1 MKISEKCKVI
11 AAGTIAAGTI
21 VAALMAGTALPAL
34 AISPAGCTSL
44 AQIKEMNDDEE
55 AQVQALKAAIAKVNV
70 KYDEVQRSWQFD
82 SPIYDKAEK
91 NKTCCLSPWIYIFD
105 GCKDVYFDE
114 DFSYNGSSCIDL
126 NTVYVRA
133 GDNLYSYECDPDYT
147 DYAYDTDKKVW
158 WASPILRWSPAKSI
172 GCVRC
177 SVPKPSSQ
185 DIPVHPVRSTITHG
199 LPTTDRPSPIWSTS
213 TIYLSQRRRK
223 CVKKHCVTNTFGL
236 GNRSLEDFYAIKE
249 KAYCG
254 NCIERGYLRRCYR
267 L

>member
-1 MKISEKCKVI
+1 MKISEKCKV
-11 AAGTIAAGTI
+11 IAAGTI

-44 AQIKEMNDDEE
+44 AQIEEMNDDEE

-70 KYDEVQRSWQFD
+70 KYDEVLRSWQFN

-133 GDNLYSYECDPDYT
+133 GDNLYTYECDPDYT
-147 DYAYDTDKKVW
+147 GKRV
-158 WASPILRWSPAKSI
+158 
-172 GCVRC
+172 C
-177 SVPKPSSQ
+177 SK
-185 DIPVHPVRSTITHG
+185 R
-199 LPTTDRPSPIWSTS
+199 
-213 TIYLSQRRRK
+213 SQRSPVPDSLLRYLLPLPAYWH
-223 CVKKHCVTNTFGL
+223 HCAAWSFLQRAAPNTMH
-236 GNRSLEDFYAIKE
+236 N
-249 KAYCG
+249 
-254 NCIERGYLRRCYR
+254 GYLLLYS
-267 L
+267 LKY

>member
-1 MKISEKCKVI
+1 MKISEKCKV
-11 AAGTIAAGTI
+11 IAAGTI

-44 AQIKEMNDDEE
+44 AQIEEMNDDEE

-70 KYDEVQRSWQFD
+70 KYDEVLRSWQFN

-133 GDNLYSYECDPDYT
+133 GDNLYTYECDPDYT
-147 DYAYDTDKKVW
+147 DYAYDTDQKVW
-158 WASPILRWSPAKSI
+158 WAFSNFEMEPSEIDWLREMLSAKTIITRYSGASGAQYDYTWTADDRQAVTDMVNLYDLLVAASPEVREKVLR
-172 GCVRC
+172 
-177 SVPKPSSQ
+177 
-185 DIPVHPVRSTITHG
+185 
-199 LPTTDRPSPIWSTS
+199 
-213 TIYLSQRRRK
+213 
-223 CVKKHCVTNTFGL
+223 N
-236 GNRSLEDFYAIKE
+236 
-249 KAYCG
+249 
-254 NCIERGYLRRCYR
+254 
-267 L
+267 

>member
-1 MKISEKCKVI
+1 MKLVKCGKIVVASLCMMATLAG
-11 AAGTIAAGTI
+11 AA
-21 VAALMAGTALPAL
+21 MPAL

-44 AQIKEMNDDEE
+44 AQIEEMNDDEE

-133 GDNLYSYECDPDYT
+133 GDNLYTYECDPDIQIT
-147 DYAYDTDKKVW
+147 PMIQTKKFGGP
-158 WASPILRWSPAKSI
+158 SPILRWSPAKSI

-185 DIPVHPVRSTITHG
+185 DISVHPVRSTITHG

-223 CVKKHCVTNTFGL
+223 
-236 GNRSLEDFYAIKE
+236 SA
-249 KAYCG
+249 
-254 NCIERGYLRRCYR
+254 RGH
-267 L
+267 

>member
-1 MKISEKCKVI
+1 MKISEKCKV
-11 AAGTIAAGTI
+11 IAAGTI

-44 AQIKEMNDDEE
+44 AQIEEMNDDEE

-70 KYDEVQRSWQFD
+70 KYDEVLRSWQFN

-133 GDNLYSYECDPDYT
+133 GDNLYTYECDPDYT
-147 DYAYDTDKKVW
+147 DYAYDTDQKVW
-158 WASPILRWSPAKSI
+158 WAFSNFEMEPSEIDWLREM
-172 GCVRC
+172 
-177 SVPKPSSQ
+177 
-185 DIPVHPVRSTITHG
+185 
-199 LPTTDRPSPIWSTS
+199 
-213 TIYLSQRRRK
+213 LS
-223 CVKKHCVTNTFGL
+223 
-236 GNRSLEDFYAIKE
+236 A
-249 KAYCG
+249 
-254 NCIERGYLRRCYR
+254 
-267 L
+267 

>member
-1 MKISEKCKVI
+1 MKLVKCGKIVVASLCMMATLAG
-11 AAGTIAAGTI
+11 AAMP
-21 VAALMAGTALPAL
+21 VL

-44 AQIKEMNDDEE
+44 AQIEEMNDDEE

-105 GCKDVYFDE
+105 GRSEVYFDE

-133 GDNLYSYECDPDYT
+133 GDNLYTYECDPDYT

-158 WASPILRWSPAKSI
+158 WALSNFEMEPSEIDWLREMLSAKTIITRYSGASGAQYDYTWTADDRQAVTDMVNLYDLLVAASPEVRARALR
-172 GCVRC
+172 G
-177 SVPKPSSQ
+177 
-185 DIPVHPVRSTITHG
+185 
-199 LPTTDRPSPIWSTS
+199 
-213 TIYLSQRRRK
+213 
-223 CVKKHCVTNTFGL
+223 
-236 GNRSLEDFYAIKE
+236 
-249 KAYCG
+249 
-254 NCIERGYLRRCYR
+254 
-267 L
+267 

>member
-1 MKISEKCKVI
+1 MKLVKCGKIVVASLCMMATLAG
-11 AAGTIAAGTI
+11 AA
-21 VAALMAGTALPAL
+21 MPAL

-44 AQIKEMNDDEE
+44 AQIEEMNDDEE

-70 KYDEVQRSWQFD
+70 KYDEVLRSWQFD

-126 NTVYVRA
+126 KQSMSALEIICTLTSATRIIQIT
-133 GDNLYSYECDPDYT
+133 PMIQT
-147 DYAYDTDKKVW
+147 KKFGGP
-158 WASPILRWSPAKSI
+158 SPLLRWSPAKSI

-223 CVKKHCVTNTFGL
+223 
-236 GNRSLEDFYAIKE
+236 SA
-249 KAYCG
+249 
-254 NCIERGYLRRCYR
+254 RGH
-267 L
+267 